1 LGILRES
8 GGTDGWFGNR
18 KRRRRRKASWDVDMS
33 KVYCLN
39 LSSLNNQLLHAA
51 RGRMM
56 HNKQL
61 QPNSNK
67 LGNCKEVW
75 KMK

>member
-1 LGILRES
+1 
-8 GGTDGWFGNR
+8 
-18 KRRRRRKASWDVDMS
+18 MS

>member
-1 LGILRES
+1 VGILRES
-8 GGTDGWFGNR
+8 GAIDGWFGNQ
-18 KRRRRRKASWDVDMS
+18 RRRRKASWDVDKS

-39 LSSLNNQLLHAA
+39 LISLNNQLLHAA